1 MGVLSDDRAQDLTAQ
16 LQGLSS
22 TANQMVQAVR
32 AALVAVSGEDVPGL
46 ASLTTELAELV
57 NLAKRQAAELDVAVR
72 LASVGLGDD
81 VFVSYGLGGGAAP

>member
-57 NLAKRQAAELDVAVR
+57 NLAKRQATELDVAVR
-72 LASVGLGDD
+72 LASVGMGDD
-81 VFVSYGLGGGAAP
+81 EFVS

>member
-72 LASVGLGDD
+72 LASVGMGDD
-81 VFVSYGLGGGAAP
+81 EFVS